1 MKNELIPDSLT
12 WKGETYKIENPI
24 TIKGGWIY
32 VEPKNNISEIPL
44 HETGWCDEITR
55 LQNIGIGMAN
65 EIERQ
70 RLEIKN
76 LKEQLAI
83 ASEQVPKGAFV
94 FNNELIVKK

>member
-1 MKNELIPDSLT
+1 MTNNPSIEERICIAGSYSAENIALIRELMEEQLD
-12 WKGETYKIENPI
+12 N
-24 TIKGGWIY
+24 
-32 VEPKNNISEIPL
+32 
-44 HETGWCDEITR
+44 EITR
-55 LQNIGIGMAN
+55 IQNIGIGMAN

-94 FNNELIVKK
+94 FNNKLIERK

>member
-1 MKNELIPDSLT
+1 
-12 WKGETYKIENPI
+12 
-24 TIKGGWIY
+24 
-32 VEPKNNISEIPL
+32 
-44 HETGWCDEITR
+44 
-55 LQNIGIGMAN
+55 MAN